1 MKLNL
6 NIFKVVPSKTSSL
19 IEKVGVTESVIKD
32 VANFSVDENNII
44 VNFND
49 NTSEIIPLR
58 DNDGNLN
65 EDWRGFNLFATRQ
78 FLEVDMN
85 S

>member
-1 MKLNL
+1 MQLNL
-6 NIFKVVPSKTSSL
+6 NIFKVVPSKTSSQ
-19 IEKVGVTESVIKD
+19 IEKVGVADSVIKD

-44 VNFND
+44 INFND

-58 DNDGNLN
+58 SNNGEQN

-78 FLEVDMN
+78 FLEVDM
-85 S
+85 SK

>member
-1 MKLNL
+1 MQLNL

-19 IEKVGVTESVIKD
+19 IEKVGIVDSIIKD

-49 NTSEIIPLR
+49 GTSETIPLR
-58 DNDGNLN
+58 SNDGDLN

-78 FLEVDMN
+78 FLEVDM
-85 S
+85 SK